1 MKKLLLLL
9 LLPLN
14 ILAQQSW
21 VHLQVKFDFYGPSE
35 SNFFMVSNNNG
46 DTAIFVT
53 PSVPYEYLDTI
64 LPLDTGHYTVTL
76 TDNFGDGWTS
86 NQPAWFKMGNACQGL
101 ILDLQLQGV
110 PFTQLDTVVHVLP
123 CPPPAPPV
131 CVPTLVNINLDQYP
145 SETTWDIKDSLGNV
159 LLSGGPYSNVPNYQP
174 QFIGNCLPVG
184 ELTFTIYDSYGDGI
198 AGSLWGGQDGSYYVI
213 QCNNDTV
220 VFGDV
225 ANFGNDTSHV
235 FMSDTCVPPP
245 PVYGCMDDDY
255 VEYNPLATID
265 DSSCVTLKIYGCTD
279 STMYNY
285 SPIANT
291 MEDIDSCG
299 YTLILHDLAG
309 NGWVGTRLEIWQDG
323 DTMDFY
329 MTSQSFN
336 QVESLGLYA
345 PAPIYAKLFVT
356 QQAQLTAP
364 ECGFT
369 LIGPEGDTALSVQ
382 PPFIIP
388 FKKYTG
394 NTYCGNICEE
404 KIFGCMDSTAF
415 NYIDTAN
422 TALPCYYYPGCISPA
437 YLEYHVDT
445 TNGYYTDINIQD
457 SCQTLAIF
465 GCMNDTMYNYNPL
478 ANVDNGGC
486 VAYIYGCMD
495 PTMYNYNPQATAN
508 DTCIAYVY
516 GCTDPLAFNYNPL
529 ANTDNGSCEEVVY
542 GCTDSTMF
550 NFNPLA
556 NVDNN
561 SCIPFIYGCTDPSM
575 LNYNPQANTEDFS
588 CIAYIYG
595 CTDSTAFNYNPEAN
609 TDNGSCLAVVEG
621 CMDVNAYNY
630 DFEANT
636 NDSLACLYAAN
647 CITGPGIPYWLNDPC
662 YAWVL
667 EVDDYCCENAWDTI
681 CQATYDYCDGTWSG
695 PLLVRNQAEKKL
707 VAVTDILG
715 RPTNIIKNKLL
726 LFIYSDGS
734 VQRKLIKK

>member
-9 LLPLN
+9 LPLN
-14 ILAQQSW
+14 MLAQQSW
-21 VHLQVKFDFYGPSE
+21 VHFQVMFDFYAPQE
-35 SNFFMVSNNNG
+35 SNFFMVSNSTG
-46 DTAIFVT
+46 DTAIFVQ
-53 PSVPYEYLDTI
+53 PSAPYEYLDTI
-64 LPLDTGHYTVTL
+64 LPLDTGYYTVTL
-76 TDNFGDGWTS
+76 VDSFGDGWTS
-86 NQPAWFKMGNACQGL
+86 NQPAWFKMGNACQGP
-101 ILDLQLQGV
+101 ILDLQLQGI
-110 PFTQLDTVVHVLP
+110 PFTQLDTVVHILP
-123 CPPPAPPV
+123 CPPPGPPAPPV
-131 CVPTLVNINLDQYP
+131 CETTVININLDQYP
-145 SETTWDIKDSLGNV
+145 SETTWDITDSLGNTII
-159 LLSGGPYSNVPNYQP
+159 SGGPYNNVPNYQP
-174 QFIGNCLPVG
+174 QYIVNCLPVG

-198 AGSLWGGQDGSYYVI
+198 AGSLWGGQDGSYYII
-213 QCNNDTV
+213 QCGDTLV
-220 VFGDV
+220 YGTD

-235 FMSDTCVPPP
+235 FISDTCVPPP

-285 SPIANT
+285 SPVANT

-309 NGWVGTRLEIWQDG
+309 NGWVGTRLEIWQDA
-323 DTMDFY
+323 DTMSFY

-336 QVESLGLYA
+336 QIENLGLYA
-345 PAPIYAKLFVT
+345 PAPVYAKLFVT

-415 NYIDTAN
+415 NYVDTAN

-445 TNGYYTDINIQD
+445 TNGYYTDFNIQD
-457 SCQTLAIF
+457 SCLTLAVF
-465 GCMNDTMYNYNPL
+465 GCMDDTMYNYNPL

-508 DTCIAYVY
+508 DTCIPYIY
-516 GCTDPLAFNYNPL
+516 GCTDPVAFNYDPL

-595 CTDSTAFNYNPEAN
+595 CTDSSAFNYNPEAN

-630 DFEANT
+630 NFDANT
-636 NDSLACLYAAN
+636 NDSVACLYAAN
-647 CITGPGIPYWLNDPC
+647 CITGPGEPYWLNDPC

-667 EVDDYCCENAWDTI
+667 EVDNYCCENEWDTI

-695 PLLVRNQAEKKL
+695 PMLVRGVEKVL
-707 VAVTDILG
+707 LSVTDILG
-715 RPTNIIKNKLL
+715 RETDIIKNKV
-726 LFIYSDGS
+726 LFFNFSDGT
-734 VQRKLIKK
+734 VQRKIIR

>member
-9 LLPLN
+9 LPLN
-14 ILAQQSW
+14 MLAQQSW
-21 VHLQVKFDFYGPSE
+21 VHFQVMFDFYGPQE
-35 SNFFMVSNNNG
+35 SNFFMVSNSTG
-46 DTAIFVT
+46 DTAIFVQ
-53 PSVPYEYLDTI
+53 PSAPYEYLDTI
-64 LPLDTGHYTVTL
+64 LPLDTGYYTVTL
-76 TDNFGDGWTS
+76 VDSFGDGWTS
-86 NQPAWFKMGNACQGL
+86 NQPAWFKMGNACQGP
-101 ILDLQLQGV
+101 ILDLQLQGI
-110 PFTQLDTVVHVLP
+110 PFTQLDTVVHILP
-123 CPPPAPPV
+123 CPPPGPPAPPICETTV
-131 CVPTLVNINLDQYP
+131 ININLDQYP
-145 SETTWDIKDSLGNV
+145 SETTWDITDSLGNTII
-159 LLSGGPYSNVPNYQP
+159 SGGPYNNVPNYQP
-174 QFIGNCLPVG
+174 QYIVNCLPVG
-184 ELTFTIYDSYGDGI
+184 ELTFTIYDSYGDGV
-198 AGSLWGGQDGSYYVI
+198 AGSLWGGQDGSYYII
-213 QCNNDTV
+213 QCGDTLV
-220 VFGDV
+220 YGTD

-235 FMSDTCVPPP
+235 FISDTCVPPP

-285 SPIANT
+285 SPVANT

-309 NGWVGTRLEIWQDG
+309 NGWVGTRLEIWQDA
-323 DTMDFY
+323 DTMSFY

-336 QVESLGLYA
+336 QIENLGLYA
-345 PAPIYAKLFVT
+345 PAPVYAKLFVT

-415 NYIDTAN
+415 NYVDTAN

-445 TNGYYTDINIQD
+445 TNGYYTDFNIQD
-457 SCQTLAIF
+457 SCLTLAVF
-465 GCMNDTMYNYNPL
+465 GCMDDTMYNYNPL

-508 DTCIAYVY
+508 DTCIPYIY
-516 GCTDPLAFNYNPL
+516 GCTDPVAFNYDPL

-588 CIAYIYG
+588 CIAYVYG
-595 CTDSTAFNYNPEAN
+595 CTDSSAFNYNPEAN

-630 DFEANT
+630 NFDANT
-636 NDSLACLYAAN
+636 NDSVACLYAAN
-647 CITGPGIPYWLNDPC
+647 CITGPGEPYWLNDPC

-667 EVDDYCCENAWDTI
+667 EVDNYCCENEWDTI

-695 PLLVRNQAEKKL
+695 PMLVRGVEKVL
-707 VAVTDILG
+707 LSVTDILG
-715 RPTNIIKNKLL
+715 RETDIIKNKV
-726 LFIYSDGS
+726 LFFNFSDGT
-734 VQRKLIKK
+734 VQRKIIR

>member
-1 MKKLLLLL
+1 
-9 LLPLN
+9 
-14 ILAQQSW
+14 
-21 VHLQVKFDFYGPSE
+21 
-35 SNFFMVSNNNG
+35 MVSNSTG
-46 DTAIFVT
+46 DTAIFVQ
-53 PSVPYEYLDTI
+53 PSAPYEYLDTI
-64 LPLDTGHYTVTL
+64 LPLDTGYYTVTL
-76 TDNFGDGWTS
+76 VDSFGDGWTS
-86 NQPAWFKMGNACQGL
+86 NQPAWFKMGNACQGP
-101 ILDLQLQGV
+101 ILDLQLQGI
-110 PFTQLDTVVHVLP
+110 PFTQLDTVVHILP
-123 CPPPAPPV
+123 CPPPGPPAPPV
-131 CVPTLVNINLDQYP
+131 CETTVININLDQYP
-145 SETTWDIKDSLGNV
+145 SETTWDITDSLGNTII
-159 LLSGGPYSNVPNYQP
+159 SGGPYNNVPNYQP
-174 QFIGNCLPVG
+174 QYIVNCLPVG

-198 AGSLWGGQDGSYYVI
+198 AGSLWGGQDGSYYII
-213 QCNNDTV
+213 QCGDTLV
-220 VFGDV
+220 YGTD

-235 FMSDTCVPPP
+235 FISDTCVPPP

-285 SPIANT
+285 SPVANT

-309 NGWVGTRLEIWQDG
+309 NGWVGTRLEIWQDA
-323 DTMDFY
+323 DTMSFY

-336 QVESLGLYA
+336 QIENLGLYA
-345 PAPIYAKLFVT
+345 PAPVYAKLFVT

-415 NYIDTAN
+415 NYVDTAN

-445 TNGYYTDINIQD
+445 TNGYYTDFNIQD
-457 SCQTLAIF
+457 SCLTLAVF
-465 GCMNDTMYNYNPL
+465 GCMDDTMYNYNPL

-508 DTCIAYVY
+508 DTCIPYIY
-516 GCTDPLAFNYNPL
+516 GCTDPVAFNYDPL

-595 CTDSTAFNYNPEAN
+595 CTDSSAFNYNPEAN

-630 DFEANT
+630 NFDANT
-636 NDSLACLYAAN
+636 NDSVACLYAAN
-647 CITGPGIPYWLNDPC
+647 CITGPGEPYWLNDPC

-667 EVDDYCCENAWDTI
+667 EVDNYCCENEWDTI

-695 PLLVRNQAEKKL
+695 PMLVRGVEKVL
-707 VAVTDILG
+707 LSVTDILG
-715 RPTNIIKNKLL
+715 RETDIIKNKV
-726 LFIYSDGS
+726 LFFNFSDGT
-734 VQRKLIKK
+734 VQRKIIR

>member
-9 LLPLN
+9 LPLN
-14 ILAQQSW
+14 MLAQQSW
-21 VHLQVKFDFYGPSE
+21 VHFQVMFDFYAPQE
-35 SNFFMVSNNNG
+35 SNFFMVSNSTG
-46 DTAIFVT
+46 DTAIFVQ
-53 PSVPYEYLDTI
+53 PSAPYEYLDTI
-64 LPLDTGHYTVTL
+64 LPLDTGYYTVTL
-76 TDNFGDGWTS
+76 VDSFGDGWTS
-86 NQPAWFKMGNACQGL
+86 NQPAWFKMGNACQGP
-101 ILDLQLQGV
+101 ILDLQLQGI
-110 PFTQLDTVVHVLP
+110 PFTQLDTVVHILP
-123 CPPPAPPV
+123 CPPPGPPAPPV
-131 CVPTLVNINLDQYP
+131 CETTVININLDQYP
-145 SETTWDIKDSLGNV
+145 SETTWDITDSLGNTII
-159 LLSGGPYSNVPNYQP
+159 SGGPYNNVPNYQP
-174 QFIGNCLPVG
+174 QYIVNCLPVG

-198 AGSLWGGQDGSYYVI
+198 AGSLWGGQDGSYYII
-213 QCNNDTV
+213 QCGDTLV
-220 VFGDV
+220 YGTD

-235 FMSDTCVPPP
+235 FISDTCVPPP

-285 SPIANT
+285 DPVANT

-309 NGWVGTRLEIWQDG
+309 NGWVGTRLEIWQDA
-323 DTMDFY
+323 DTMSFY

-336 QVESLGLYA
+336 QIENLGLYA
-345 PAPIYAKLFVT
+345 PAPVYAKLFVT

-415 NYIDTAN
+415 NYVDTAN

-445 TNGYYTDINIQD
+445 TNGYYTDFNIQD
-457 SCQTLAIF
+457 SCLTLAVF
-465 GCMNDTMYNYNPL
+465 GCMDDTMYNYNPL

-508 DTCIAYVY
+508 DTCIPYIY
-516 GCTDPLAFNYNPL
+516 GCTDPVAFNYDPL

-595 CTDSTAFNYNPEAN
+595 CTDSSAFNYNPEAN

-630 DFEANT
+630 NFDANT
-636 NDSLACLYAAN
+636 NDSVACLYAAN
-647 CITGPGIPYWLNDPC
+647 CITGPGEPYWLNDPC

-667 EVDDYCCENAWDTI
+667 EVDNYCCENEWDTI

-695 PLLVRNQAEKKL
+695 PMLVRGVEKVL
-707 VAVTDILG
+707 LSVTDILG
-715 RPTNIIKNKLL
+715 RETDIIKNKV
-726 LFIYSDGS
+726 LFFNFSDGT
-734 VQRKLIKK
+734 VQRKIIR